1 MINWGDYGAVFLM
14 GLLGGA
20 HCAGMCA
27 PFALAVSAGA
37 SGRSGLM
44 LARHVAYQIGKG
56 TAYVFLGVLLR
67 LATGWV
73 DIQTP
78 LGRMQE
84 WLAWVAG
91 AVMIVIG
98 LGYALAWRWPRGGGK
113 FLQAGAWTG
122 RACGALRVLWSA
134 PSLWRAVLTGW
145 VNGFLPCGLS
155 LAALLFLV
163 SRDELE
169 TVVAGA
175 YVFSFGTLPALLIVG
190 WLGGRMSA
198 RARGMGLRMAG
209 GLLAVFGVLTVFRG
223 TDAVHHWFHEHTVPA
238 MEGTGGAGGHEGHAH

>member
-1 MINWGDYGAVFLM
+1 MTFADYGAVFLM

-27 PFALAVSAGA
+27 PFALAISVGAQGRAGV
-37 SGRSGLM
+37 L
-44 LARHVAYQIGKG
+44 LARHVAYQLGKA
-56 TAYVFLGVLLR
+56 TAYVFLGVLLF

-91 AVMIVIG
+91 GVMIVIG
-98 LGYALAWRWPRGGGK
+98 LGYAFGWRWSAALANEGG
-113 FLQAGAWTG
+113 WTG
-122 RACGALRVLWSA
+122 RACGALRALWSA

-155 LAALLFLV
+155 LAALLYLV
-163 SRDELE
+163 SRDSLE
-169 TVVAGA
+169 GVVLGA
-175 YVFSFGTLPALLIVG
+175 YVFGFGTLPALLVTG
-190 WLGGRMSA
+190 WLGNKVSA
-198 RARGMGLRMAG
+198 RARGVWLRVAG
-209 GLLAVFGVLTVFRG
+209 MLLVAFGVLTVFRG
-223 TDAVHHWFHEHTVPA
+223 SDAVHHWFHRHTVPA
-238 MEGTGGAGGHEGHAH
+238 ADGAAGHEGHRH

>member
-1 MINWGDYGAVFLM
+1 MTFADYGAVFLM

-27 PFALAVSAGA
+27 PFALAVSVGAKGKAGV
-37 SGRSGLM
+37 L
-44 LARHVAYQIGKG
+44 LARHVAYQLGKA
-56 TAYVFLGVLLR
+56 TAYVFLGVLLF

-73 DIQTP
+73 DIETS

-98 LGYALAWRWPRGGGK
+98 LGYALGWRWSAALASEGG
-113 FLQAGAWTG
+113 WTG
-122 RACGALRVLWSA
+122 RACGALRALWSA

-155 LAALLFLV
+155 LAALLYLV
-163 SRDELE
+163 SRDSLE
-169 TVVAGA
+169 GVVIGA
-175 YVFSFGTLPALLIVG
+175 YVFGFGTLPALFVTG
-190 WLGGRMSA
+190 WLGNNVSA
-198 RARGMGLRMAG
+198 RARGAWLRVAG
-209 GLLAVFGVLTVFRG
+209 VLLAAFGVLTVFRG
-223 TDAVHHWFHEHTVPA
+223 SDAVHHWFHRHMVPA
-238 MEGTGGAGGHEGHAH
+238 AADGGAGHAGHGH